1 MASPALSFSLAV
13 GQRVRVKSGDPPG
26 HIRTPEYLRGREGVI
41 ERRQGA
47 FRNPEE
53 VAFGREGLPKQPLYL
68 VRFAQTDV
76 WPDYAGPEVD
86 TISADIFEHW
96 LDAIDT

>member
-1 MASPALSFSLAV
+1 MASPALSFSLDV
-13 GQRVRVKSGDPPG
+13 GQRVRVKTGDPPG

-53 VAFGREGLPKQPLYL
+53 VAFGGQGLPKQPLYL
-68 VRFAQTDV
+68 VRRTHYSISTR
-76 WPDYAGPEVD
+76 PGCGPRESVNF
-86 TISADIFEHW
+86 IP
-96 LDAIDT
+96 